1 MTTFETS
8 QVWLS
13 GFTSSS
19 EAKRVGTELFHHLGF
34 SAHHQL
40 ARLAIGRSL
49 GEPDFPIPASDAR
62 GFNIKGNLLFG
73 DESGSAQLWVALLVE
88 NIHQHWPKKTISLD
102 VLQSAVRDHWSRGV
116 QLLNEDWEV
125 APNGY
130 ADFVETLIT
139 RRAVLPDEG
148 VTLMTGSDTASTP
161 QPLTPKP
168 LWLDLGVNRENNEP
182 ARWLLNG
189 RGYSPNVAIMG
200 QAGSGKTRMMLK
212 LLAQLQIQTG
222 APVLLIDAGK
232 DELADRPELA
242 RELGAEVVKVPK
254 SPIPL
259 DMFAGSDA
267 GPEAAR
273 DVAMDFCASLDK
285 ALKDGLTDNQRP
297 RVVEA
302 LKPLLAQRKRIPLA
316 DIQKTLEQHYSDN
329 GIKEDRVL
337 ASLRMMNQYSLFS
350 PELTPAEFFGKSRI
364 LAFGGAPDESRRLA
378 LFLLFDALHRHLQ
391 TLPEAPVDAE
401 YHRAVRLAVAIDEA
415 KPLLA
420 AKHDGLSKLVRLH
433 RSHGLTVF
441 MASQSPD
448 DYEGQSDDYMEQ
460 IGLPVCFKT
469 NATSTAVLNNMFKAK
484 RGLNFSALEPGVCLS
499 VLDGSA
505 TRVTA
510 FS

>member
-1 MTTFETS
+1 
-8 QVWLS
+8 
-13 GFTSSS
+13 
-19 EAKRVGTELFHHLGF
+19 
-34 SAHHQL
+34 
-40 ARLAIGRSL
+40 
-49 GEPDFPIPASDAR
+49 
-62 GFNIKGNLLFG
+62 
-73 DESGSAQLWVALLVE
+73 LLVE
-88 NIHQHWPKKTISLD
+88 NIRKHFPNKAIPLD
-102 VLQSAVRDHWSRGV
+102 VLQAAVRDHWSRGV
-116 QLLNEDWEV
+116 QLLNEDWEA

-139 RRAVLPDEG
+139 RRAVLPDDG
-148 VTLMTGSDTASTP
+148 DTLPTDADQTTTP
-161 QPLTPKP
+161 QSMTAKP
-168 LWLDLGVNRENNEP
+168 LWLDLGTNRETNAP

-212 LLAQLQIQTG
+212 LLAQLREQTG

-242 RELGAEVVKVPK
+242 RDLGAEVIKVPK
-254 SPIPL
+254 APIPL

-267 GPEAAR
+267 SLESAR

-285 ALKDGLTDNQRP
+285 ALKDGLTDNQKP

-302 LKPLLAQRKRIPLA
+302 LKPLLAQRQRIPLA
-316 DIQKTLEQHYSDN
+316 DIQKTLEQHYEDN

-337 ASLRMMNQYSLFS
+337 SSLRMMNQYSLFS
-350 PELTPAEFFGKSRI
+350 PELTPVEFFGKSRI

-378 LFLLFDALHRHLQ
+378 LFLLFDALHRYLQ
-391 TLPEAPVDAE
+391 TLPEAPMDAKF
-401 YHRAVRLAVAIDEA
+401 HRAVRLAFAIDEA

-433 RSHGLTVF
+433 RSHGLAVF

-460 IGLPVCFKT
+460 IGLPICFKT
-469 NATSTAVLNNMFKAK
+469 NATSTAVLNNMFKARK
-484 RGLNFSALEPGVCLS
+484 GLNFSALEPGVCLT
-499 VLDGSA
+499 VLDGA
-505 TRVTA
+505 ANRVIA
-510 FS
+510 F